1 MTEARTAAARPIGPL
16 HWLALLRDLVARYAM
31 GFMLLWLAGLVALA
45 PLSLLPGTAPP
56 TGVWEVEL
64 SLDKVFHVI
73 AYGGLAGIPML
84 ALASRRARTAGI
96 GVALLAALAYEIGQS
111 YVPGRSFGYDD
122 LLANL
127 GGVALGVVLG
137 AWIRRLPGGTG

>member
-1 MTEARTAAARPIGPL
+1 MTDANVAARRSGGPI
-16 HWLALLRDLVARYAM
+16 HWIVWLRDLVASHPAL
-31 GFMLLWLAGLVALA
+31 FMLVWLGGLIALA

-56 TGVWEVEL
+56 TGVWDIDL

-84 ALASRRARTAGI
+84 ALRIVGWRAACVV
-96 GVALLAALAYEIGQS
+96 VALLASLGYEIGQA

-137 AWIRRLPGGTG
+137 IWVRRLPAR